1 MSFEESSPQSSR
13 LTPQNSI
20 SMKTRIL
27 FTLTAFVLFAT
38 ELVMAQPGLPSAP
51 SQAPIDGGLSLLA
64 AAGGAYAIKK
74 LRDKKKKNEEDNI
87 DM

>member
-1 MSFEESSPQSSR
+1 MREPSPQSSR

-20 SMKTRIL
+20 PMKTRIL

-74 LRDKKKKNEEDNI
+74 LRDKKKNQEDNI

>member
-1 MSFEESSPQSSR
+1 
-13 LTPQNSI
+13 
-20 SMKTRIL
+20 MKTRIL
-27 FTLTAFVLFAT
+27 FTLTAFVLFVT

-74 LRDKKKKNEEDNI
+74 LRDKKNNEEENI
-87 DM
+87 DL